1 MLDDFNR
8 ECLGIEVEFS
18 LPAERVI
25 RSLNRIIEWRRK
37 QGTIRV
43 DNGPEYISGMLLEW
57 VEKTYHRLNDEIH
70 LTIAVADYRRNAD
83 GTIEVLKTGE
93 RNEKCYMCS
102 GKLDKQ
108 KVCESI

>member
-8 ECLGIEVEFS
+8 ECLSIEIEFS

-25 RSLNRIIEWRRK
+25 RSLNRNIEWRRK
-37 QGTIRV
+37 LGTIRV

-57 VEKTYHRLNDEIH
+57 VEKTYHRLNDEIR

-83 GTIEVLKTGE
+83 GTIEVL
-93 RNEKCYMCS
+93 
-102 GKLDKQ
+102 
-108 KVCESI
+108 

>member
-8 ECLGIEVEFS
+8 ECLGIEIEFS

-25 RSLNRIIEWRRK
+25 RSLNRNIEWRRK
-37 QGTIRV
+37 LGTIRV

-83 GTIEVLKTGE
+83 GTIEVL
-93 RNEKCYMCS
+93 
-102 GKLDKQ
+102 
-108 KVCESI
+108 

>member
-1 MLDDFNR
+1 MTLTVSALVSRSNFRCQPNGSSVA
-8 ECLGIEVEFS
+8 LIG
-18 LPAERVI
+18 
-25 RSLNRIIEWRRK
+25 SLNGGGNKEPFGLIMGRSISVACCW
-37 QGTIRV
+37 
-43 DNGPEYISGMLLEW
+43 NGLK
-57 VEKTYHRLNDEIH
+57 KTCYHLNDEIR